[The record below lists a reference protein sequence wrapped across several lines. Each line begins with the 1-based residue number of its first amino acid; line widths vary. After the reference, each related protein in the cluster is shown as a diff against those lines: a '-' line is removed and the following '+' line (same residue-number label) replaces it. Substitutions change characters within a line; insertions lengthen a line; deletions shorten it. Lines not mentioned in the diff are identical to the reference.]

1 MKNLYN
7 KGRYRCHEYGKIPS
21 DLKKAGNRLWRLH
34 ARKEIN
40 DILEQD
46 ISGLSPVMH
55 RRRKPRRNL
64 VLKIQ
69 TIDRGFKKSSWHRYR
84 NWRDAGQ
91 SIQRNT
97 VVNVFVVR
105 E

>member
-21 DLKKAGNRLWRLH
+21 DLRRAGNRLWRLH
-34 ARKEIN
+34 AKKEIEN
-40 DILEQD
+40 MLQEN
-46 ISGLSPVMH
+46 ISGLGPVM
-55 RRRKPRRNL
+55 RRCGKPRRNL

-69 TIDRGFKKSSWHRYR
+69 TINRGFKKSSWHRYR

-91 SIQRNT
+91 SIRRNA